1 MLLKELAA
9 EYRKSAAMMT
19 ERMKEIKEKCSS
31 EEIGE
36 MERLRLR
43 RRLDTLRTMY
53 YDTLKTAA
61 YLENYYGKKQGGRG

>member
-1 MLLKELAA
+1 MLLKELAV

-19 ERMKEIKEKCSS
+19 ERINEIKEKCASGD
-31 EEIGE
+31 ICE

-61 YLENYYGKKQGGRG
+61 YLENYYGRE